1 MTPSRPEIAD
11 RTFTYEAGVRLLSEQ
26 KLREALTEFLG
37 VVADDPGHADAS
49 FHVARLMLKTLRFK
63 DSIAWFCRA
72 AALQPDAARVWQ
84 GRAEAVALGGNDAD
98 RRDLLAALK
107 SAPIDPKVRVQLQD
121 RFGSLRK
128 ASRPRSGG
136 VSSKVVAGLVADLR
150 SGDAAAVE
158 AKAARVLRKAPR
170 SAVAACILAEAQA
183 IQDRSEE
190 AIASY
195 QRAIKLDPDY
205 AEAYG
210 GAGRVLFNSGRIRDA
225 AEATRPA
232 VILAPDG
239 VPGLTGLGA
248 SLSRL
253 GHHQAAIVLLERA
266 SRLDRKDA
274 RVFVELGDACARLGD
289 HEAAVDA
296 YAHAAALSAG
306 SGKGVSVGLRL
317 ALADALEHV
326 QRSADALAELNRVLK
341 DEPANARALMFK
353 ASMLQTRGE
362 FEEAHELFRR
372 VIARHP
378 TNGEA
383 YRRLM
388 ISHRAARG
396 DPIIDEMVDLFERE
410 DVSDEDRMNL
420 GFAVAKALEDTRD
433 DARVF
438 RFLGEANRIADGLSS
453 VSAGQRFA
461 EIADCREAYGRV
473 DLASAS
479 PAAENGLAPIFVTGL
494 PRSGTTLVEQSIAAH
509 SSVESGGELGF
520 ASYFCRALLS
530 AMPGG
535 TGGELD
541 PDVVAGIGRDYT
553 KAIGRRFPGARHVTD
568 KSIYTFEHVGA
579 LKLAL
584 PNARFVV
591 VRRDPRDNL
600 FSIYKSRFA
609 QGTHGYAYDLEK
621 LARYYGEFERMID
634 LWRDRVP
641 GWFHEVSYETLV
653 ANPEEET
660 RRLIA
665 ACGLDWED
673 ACLSF
678 HESAGRVQ
686 TLSVFQVRQPIT
698 SASVKGWRRFEA
710 ELKPMIDTLRRDGHV
725 VD

>member
-1 MTPSRPEIAD
+1 MPPSRPETAD

-26 KLREALTEFLG
+26 KLREALAEFLG
-37 VVADDPGHADAS
+37 VVADSPGHADAS
-49 FHVARLMLKTLRFK
+49 FHVARLLLKTLRFK
-63 DSIAWFCRA
+63 ESIAWFCRA
-72 AALQPDAARVWQ
+72 AALQPDAAQVWQ

-98 RRDLLAALK
+98 RRDFLAALK
-107 SAPIDPKVRVQLQD
+107 SAPIDPKVRVRLQD

-183 IQDRSEE
+183 VQSRSEE

-210 GAGRVLFNSGRIRDA
+210 GAGRILFNAGRIRDA
-225 AEATRPA
+225 AEAMRPA

-274 RVFVELGDACARLGD
+274 RLFVELGDACARHGD
-289 HEAAVDA
+289 HQAAIDA
-296 YAHAAALSAG
+296 YVHAAALSAR

-326 QRSADALAELNRVLK
+326 QRSADALAELNQVLK
-341 DEPANARALMFK
+341 DEPAHAGALMSK

-372 VIARHP
+372 VIKQHP
-378 TNGEA
+378 TNGDA

-388 ISHRAARG
+388 ISHKAARD

-410 DVSDEDRMNL
+410 DIGDEDRMNL
-420 GFAVAKALEDTRD
+420 GFAIAKALEEIRD

-438 RFLGEANRIADGLSS
+438 RFLDEANRIADRLSS
-453 VSAGQRFA
+453 VSAGQRFS

-473 DLASAS
+473 DFAAAS

-494 PRSGTTLVEQSIAAH
+494 PRSGTTLVEQIIAAH
-509 SSVESGGELGF
+509 SDVQGGGELGF

-530 AMPGG
+530 ATPGG
-535 TGGELD
+535 TSDGLD
-541 PDVVAGIGRDYT
+541 PDVIAGIGRDYT
-553 KAIGRRFPGARHVTD
+553 KAIGRQFPGARHMTD

-579 LKLAL
+579 MKLAL

-591 VRRDPRDNL
+591 VRRDPKDNL

-634 LWRDRVP
+634 LWRERVP

-665 ACGLDWED
+665 ACGLDWDD
-673 ACLSF
+673 ACLNF
-678 HESAGRVQ
+678 HESAGRVR
-686 TLSVFQVRQPIT
+686 TLSVFQVRQPIS

-710 ELKPMIDTLRRDGHV
+710 ELKPMIDILRRDGHV
-725 VD
+725 AD

>member
-1 MTPSRPEIAD
+1 MPTSRPEIAD
-11 RTFTYEAGVRLLSEQ
+11 RTFTYEAGVRLLSER

-37 VVADDPGHADAS
+37 VVADNPEHAEAC
-49 FHVARLMLKTLRFK
+49 FQVARLLLKTLRFK
-63 DSIAWFCRA
+63 DSIAWFHRA
-72 AALQPDAARVWQ
+72 AALQPDAEQVWQ
-84 GRAEAVALGGNDAD
+84 GRAEAVALGGSDAD
-98 RRDLLAALK
+98 RRDLVAALK
-107 SAPIDPKVRVQLQD
+107 SAPIDPKVRVRLQD

-128 ASRPRSGG
+128 ASRPHAGG
-136 VSSKVVAGLVADLR
+136 VPSKVIAGLVAALR
-150 SGDAAAVE
+150 SGDAPAVE
-158 AKAARVLRKAPR
+158 AKAKALMRKAPR
-170 SAVAACILAEAQA
+170 SAVLACILAETQA
-183 IQDRSEE
+183 IQKRSEE

-225 AEATRPA
+225 AEAMRPA

-239 VPGLTGLGA
+239 VPGLAGLGA

-253 GHHQAAIVLLERA
+253 GHHQAAVVLLKRA
-266 SRLDRKDA
+266 SRLDRRDA
-274 RVFVELGDACARLGD
+274 RLFVELGDACARLGD
-289 HEAAVDA
+289 HEAAVEA
-296 YAHAAALSAG
+296 YAHAVELASRSA
-306 SGKGVSVGLRL
+306 KGVSVGLRL
-317 ALADALEHV
+317 AFADALEHV
-326 QRSADALAELNRVLK
+326 QRSADALAELDRALR
-341 DEPANARALMFK
+341 DEPAHAGALLSK

-372 VIARHP
+372 VIQRHP
-378 TNGEA
+378 ENGDA

-388 ISHRAARG
+388 ISHRATRN
-396 DPIIDEMVDLFERE
+396 DPIIDEMVDLFER
-410 DVSDEDRMNL
+410 DGIRDEDRMNL
-420 GFAVAKALEDTRD
+420 GFAIAKALEDTRD

-438 RFLGEANRIADGLSS
+438 RFLGEANRIADGLSG
-453 VSAGQRFA
+453 VSANQRFA
-461 EIADCREAYGRV
+461 EIADCREAYGRIDFARV
-473 DLASAS
+473 AA
-479 PAAENGLAPIFVTGL
+479 AAENRFAPIFVTGL
-494 PRSGTTLVEQSIAAH
+494 PRSGTTLVEQIIAAH
-509 SSVESGGELGF
+509 SGVESGGELGF
-520 ASYFCRALLS
+520 ASYFCRALVS
-530 AMPGG
+530 ARPGVPS
-535 TGGELD
+535 GEPD
-541 PDVVAGIGRDYT
+541 PDLVAGIGRDYT
-553 KAIGRRFPGARHVTD
+553 KAIGRRFPGAGHVTD
-568 KSIYTFEHVGA
+568 KSIYTFEHVGV

-710 ELKPMIDTLRRDGHV
+710 DLKPMIDILREDGHV
-725 VD
+725 AE

>member
-1 MTPSRPEIAD
+1 MPPTRPEIAD
-11 RTFTYEAGVRLLSEQ
+11 RTFTYETGVRLLSEQ
-26 KLREALTEFLG
+26 RLREALTEFLG
-37 VVADDPGHADAS
+37 VVADNPEHADAS
-49 FHVARLMLKTLRFK
+49 FQVARLLLKTLRFK
-63 DSIAWFCRA
+63 DSIAWFRRA
-72 AALQPDAARVWQ
+72 AVLHPDAAQVWQ
-84 GRAEAVALGGNDAD
+84 GWAEAVALGGNEAD
-98 RRDLLAALK
+98 RRDLVAALK
-107 SAPIDPKVRVQLQD
+107 SAPIDPKVRVRLQD

-136 VSSKVVAGLVADLR
+136 VPAKVIAGLVADLR
-150 SGDAAAVE
+150 SGAAAAVE
-158 AKAARVLRKAPR
+158 AKAARILRRAPH
-170 SAVAACILAEAQA
+170 SAVVACILAEAQA
-183 IQDRSEE
+183 IQSRSEE

-210 GAGRVLFNSGRIRDA
+210 GAGRILFNSGRIRDA
-225 AEATRPA
+225 AEAMRPA
-232 VILAPDG
+232 VVLAPDG

-266 SRLDRKDA
+266 SWLDRKDA
-274 RVFVELGDACARLGD
+274 RLFIELGDACARHGD

-296 YAHAAALSAG
+296 YAHAVALSAKAR
-306 SGKGVSVGLRL
+306 KGVSVGLRL
-317 ALADALEHV
+317 ALADAFEHV
-326 QRSADALAELNRVLK
+326 QRSADALAEIDQVLK
-341 DEPANARALMFK
+341 GEPAHVRALMSK

-372 VIARHP
+372 VIEQHP
-378 TNGEA
+378 TNGDA

-388 ISHRAARG
+388 ISQKAARN
-396 DPIIDEMVDLFERE
+396 DPIIDEMIDLFDRQ
-410 DVSDEDRMNL
+410 DVGDEDRMDL
-420 GFAVAKALEDTRD
+420 GFAIATALEETRD

-438 RFLGEANRIADGLSS
+438 RFLDEANRIADGLSS

-461 EIADCREAYGRV
+461 EIADCRETYGRI
-473 DLASAS
+473 DFTEASA
-479 PAAENGLAPIFVTGL
+479 AAENGFAPIFVTGL
-494 PRSGTTLVEQSIAAH
+494 PRSGTTLVEQIIAAH
-509 SSVESGGELGF
+509 SDVESGGELGF

-530 AMPGG
+530 ARPGG
-535 TGGELD
+535 SRGEFD
-541 PDVVAGIGRDYT
+541 PDVIAGIGRDYT
-553 KAIGRRFPGARHVTD
+553 EAIGRRFPGARHVTD
-568 KSIYTFEHVGA
+568 KSIYTFEHIGV

-609 QGTHGYAYDLEK
+609 QGTHGYAYDFEK

-634 LWRDRVP
+634 LWRARTP

-665 ACGLDWED
+665 ACGLDWEY
-673 ACLSF
+673 ACLNF

-710 ELKPMIDTLRRDGHV
+710 ELKPMIDILRGDGHV
-725 VD
+725 AD

>member
-1 MTPSRPEIAD
+1 MPPSRPEIAD

-26 KLREALTEFLG
+26 RLREALTEFLG
-37 VVADDPGHADAS
+37 VVADDPEHADAS
-49 FHVARLMLKTLRFK
+49 FQVARLLLKTLRFN
-63 DSIAWFCRA
+63 DSIAWFRRA
-72 AALQPDAARVWQ
+72 AVLQPDAAQVWQ
-84 GRAEAVALGGNDAD
+84 GRAEAVALGGNEAD
-98 RRDLLAALK
+98 RRDLVAALK
-107 SAPIDPKVRVQLQD
+107 SAPIDPKVRVRLQD

-128 ASRPRSGG
+128 ESRPRSGG
-136 VSSKVVAGLVADLR
+136 VPANVIVGLVADLR
-150 SGDAAAVE
+150 SGSAAAVE
-158 AKAARVLRKAPR
+158 AKAVRILRKAPR
-170 SAVAACILAEAQA
+170 SAVVACILAEAQA
-183 IQDRSEE
+183 IQNRSEE

-210 GAGRVLFNSGRIRDA
+210 GAGRVLFNAGRIRDA
-225 AEATRPA
+225 AEAMRPA

-274 RVFVELGDACARLGD
+274 RLFVELGDACARHGD
-289 HEAAVDA
+289 HDAAVDA
-296 YAHAAALSAG
+296 YAHAVALSAR
-306 SGKGVSVGLRL
+306 STRGVTAGLRL
-317 ALADALEHV
+317 ALADALENV
-326 QRSADALAELNRVLK
+326 QRPADALDELNLVLK
-341 DEPANARALMFK
+341 DEPTHSGALMSK

-372 VIARHP
+372 VVKQHP
-378 TNGEA
+378 TNGDA

-388 ISHRAARG
+388 VSHKATRDDA
-396 DPIIDEMVDLFERE
+396 IIDEMIDLYERK
-410 DVSDEDRMNL
+410 DIGDEDRMNL
-420 GFAVAKALEDTRD
+420 GFAIAKALEDTRD

-461 EIADCREAYGRV
+461 EIADCREAYGRI
-473 DLASAS
+473 DFATASSAV
-479 PAAENGLAPIFVTGL
+479 ENGFAPIFVTGL
-494 PRSGTTLVEQSIAAH
+494 PRSGTTLVEQIIAAH
-509 SSVESGGELGF
+509 SDVESGGELGF
-520 ASYFCRALLS
+520 ASFFCRALLS
-530 AMPGG
+530 ARPGG
-535 TGGELD
+535 SSGELD
-541 PDVVAGIGRDYT
+541 SDVVAGIGRDYT
-553 KAIGRRFPGARHVTD
+553 KAIGRQFPGARHVTD

-634 LWRDRVP
+634 LWRERVP

-665 ACGLDWED
+665 ACGLDWDD
-673 ACLSF
+673 ACLNF
-678 HESAGRVQ
+678 HETAGRVQ

-698 SASVKGWRRFEA
+698 SASVQGWQRFEA

-725 VD
+725 AD

>member
-1 MTPSRPEIAD
+1 MPPSRPEIAD
-11 RTFTYEAGVRLLSEQ
+11 RTFTYEAGVRLLSER

-37 VVADDPGHADAS
+37 VVADNPEHADAS
-49 FHVARLMLKTLRFK
+49 FQVARLLLKTLRFK
-63 DSIAWFCRA
+63 DSIAWFRRA
-72 AALQPDAARVWQ
+72 AVLQPDAAQVWQ
-84 GRAEAVALGGNDAD
+84 GRAEAVALGGSDAD

-107 SAPIDPKVRVQLQD
+107 SAPIDPKARVRLQD

-136 VSSKVVAGLVADLR
+136 VPAKVIAGLVADLR
-150 SGDAAAVE
+150 SGRAAAVE
-158 AKAARVLRKAPR
+158 AKAARTLRKAPR
-170 SAVAACILAEAQA
+170 SAVVACILAEAQA
-183 IQDRSEE
+183 IQNRSEE
-190 AIASY
+190 AIANY

-205 AEAYG
+205 AEAFG
-210 GAGRVLFNSGRIRDA
+210 GAGRVLFNSGRFREA
-225 AEATRPA
+225 AEAMRPA

-253 GHHQAAIVLLERA
+253 GHHQTAVVLLERA

-274 RVFVELGDACARLGD
+274 RVFIELGDACARHGD
-289 HEAAVDA
+289 HDAAVDA
-296 YAHAAALSAG
+296 YAHAVALSAR

-326 QRSADALAELNRVLK
+326 RRSGDALAELNQVLK
-341 DEPANARALMFK
+341 DDPAHAGALMSK

-372 VIARHP
+372 VIERHP
-378 TNGEA
+378 TNGDA
-383 YRRLM
+383 YRRFM
-388 ISHRAARG
+388 ISHKATMD
-396 DPIIDEMVDLFERE
+396 DPIIDEMVDLFERK
-410 DVSDEDRMNL
+410 DIGDEDRMNL
-420 GFAVAKALEDTRD
+420 GFAIAKALEDTRD

-461 EIADCREAYGRV
+461 EVADCREAYGRT
-473 DLASAS
+473 DFANASVAV
-479 PAAENGLAPIFVTGL
+479 ENGFAPIFVTGL
-494 PRSGTTLVEQSIAAH
+494 PRSGTTLVEQIIAAH
-509 SSVESGGELGF
+509 SGVESGGELGF

-530 AMPGG
+530 ARPGG
-535 TGGELD
+535 AGGEPD
-541 PDVVAGIGRDYT
+541 PDVVAGIGRDYAN
-553 KAIGRRFPGARHVTD
+553 AIGRRFPGARHVTD

-634 LWRDRVP
+634 LWRERAP

-673 ACLSF
+673 ACLNF

-710 ELKPMIDTLRRDGHV
+710 ELKPMIDILRRDGHV
-725 VD
+725 AD

>member
-1 MTPSRPEIAD
+1 MPPSRPEIAD
-11 RTFTYEAGVRLLSEQ
+11 HAFTYEAGVRLLSEQ

-37 VVADDPGHADAS
+37 VVADSPEHADAS
-49 FHVARLMLKTLRFK
+49 FQVARLLLKTLRFK
-63 DSIAWFCRA
+63 DSIAWFRRA
-72 AALQPDAARVWQ
+72 AFLQPDAAQVWQ
-84 GRAEAVALGGNDAD
+84 GRAEAVALGGNEAD

-107 SAPIDPKVRVQLQD
+107 SAPIDPKVRVRLQD

-128 ASRPRSGG
+128 ESRPRSGG
-136 VSSKVVAGLVADLR
+136 VPAKVIAGLVADLR
-150 SGDAAAVE
+150 SGNVATVE
-158 AKAARVLRKAPR
+158 AKASRILRKAPR
-170 SAVAACILAEAQA
+170 SAVVACILAEAQA
-183 IQDRSEE
+183 IQSRPED
-190 AIASY
+190 AVASY
-195 QRAIKLDPDY
+195 QRAIRLDPDY

-210 GAGRVLFNSGRIRDA
+210 GAGRVLFNAGRIRDA
-225 AEATRPA
+225 AEAMRPA

-274 RVFVELGDACARLGD
+274 RLFVELGDACARHGD
-289 HEAAVDA
+289 HDAAVDA
-296 YAHAAALSAG
+296 YAHAVALSAR
-306 SGKGVSVGLRL
+306 SGKGVAVGLRI
-317 ALADALEHV
+317 ALAESLEHV
-326 QRSADALAELNRVLK
+326 RRSADALDELDQILK
-341 DEPANARALMFK
+341 NEPAHAGALMSK

-372 VIARHP
+372 VIEQLP
-378 TNGEA
+378 TNGDA

-388 ISHRAARG
+388 VSRRATRD
-396 DPIIDEMVDLFERE
+396 DPIIDEMVDLYERK
-410 DVSDEDRMNL
+410 DVGDEDRMNL
-420 GFAVAKALEDTRD
+420 GFAIAKALEDTRD

-438 RFLGEANRIADGLSS
+438 RFLDEANRIADGLSS

-461 EIADCREAYGRV
+461 EIADCRETYGRI
-473 DLASAS
+473 DFAATS
-479 PAAENGLAPIFVTGL
+479 PAAKNGFAPIFVTGL
-494 PRSGTTLVEQSIAAH
+494 PRSGTTLVEQIIAAH
-509 SSVESGGELGF
+509 SDVECGGELGF

-530 AMPGG
+530 ARPGG
-535 TGGELD
+535 SSGELD
-541 PDVVAGIGRDYT
+541 PDVVAGIGRDYAN
-553 KAIGRRFPGARHVTD
+553 AIAKQFPGALHVTD
-568 KSIYTFEHVGA
+568 KSIYTFEHIGA

-584 PNARFVV
+584 PNARFLV

-621 LARYYGEFERMID
+621 LARYYDEFERMID
-634 LWRDRVP
+634 LWRERVP

-653 ANPEEET
+653 AHPEVET

-673 ACLSF
+673 ACLNF

-698 SASVKGWRRFEA
+698 SASVKSWRRFEA
-710 ELKPMIDTLRRDGHV
+710 ELKPMIDILRRDGHV
-725 VD
+725 AD

>member
-1 MTPSRPEIAD
+1 MPLSRPEIAD
-11 RTFTYEAGVRLLSEQ
+11 RTFTYEAGVKRLSEQ
-26 KLREALTEFLG
+26 KLREALEEFLG
-37 VVADDPGHADAS
+37 VVADDPGHADAT
-49 FHVARLMLKTLRFK
+49 FQVARLLLKTLRFTE
-63 DSIAWFCRA
+63 SIVWFRRA
-72 AALQPDAARVWQ
+72 SALQPDAAQVWQ

-98 RRDLLAALK
+98 RRELLAALK
-107 SAPIDPKVRVQLQD
+107 SAPIDPKVRVRLQD

-136 VSSKVVAGLVADLR
+136 VPPKVIAGLVADLR
-150 SGDAAAVE
+150 SGGAAAVE
-158 AKAARVLRKAPR
+158 AKAAALMRKAPR
-170 SAVAACILAEAQA
+170 SAVVACILGEAQA
-183 IQDRSEE
+183 IQNRPEE

-210 GAGRVLFNSGRIRDA
+210 GAGRVLFNSGRNRDA
-225 AEATRPA
+225 AEALRPA

-239 VPGLTGLGA
+239 VPGLAGLGA

-253 GHHQAAIVLLERA
+253 GHQQAAMVLLKRA
-266 SRLDRKDA
+266 SRLDRKNA
-274 RVFVELGDACARLGD
+274 RLFVELGDACARHGD
-289 HEAAVDA
+289 HDAAVEA
-296 YAHAAALSAG
+296 YAHAVALSAR
-306 SGKGVSVGLRL
+306 SGKGVSTGLRL

-326 QRSADALAELNRVLK
+326 QRSADALAELDQVLNG
-341 DEPANARALMFK
+341 EPAHAGALMSK

-372 VIARHP
+372 VIEQHP
-378 TNGEA
+378 ANGDA

-388 ISHRAARG
+388 ISHKATRD
-396 DPIIDEMVDLFERE
+396 DPIIDEMVDLFERT
-410 DVSDEDRMNL
+410 DIGDEDRMNL
-420 GFAVAKALEDTRD
+420 GFAIAKALEDTRD
-433 DARVF
+433 DTRVF
-438 RFLGEANRIADGLSS
+438 RFLGEANRIADSLSS
-453 VSAGQRFA
+453 ASAGQRFA
-461 EIADCREAYGRV
+461 EIADCREAYGQL
-473 DLASAS
+473 DFTKSP
-479 PAAENGLAPIFVTGL
+479 PAAENGFAPIFVTGL
-494 PRSGTTLVEQSIAAH
+494 PRSGTTLVEQIIAAH
-509 SSVESGGELGF
+509 SDVEGGGELGF

-530 AMPGG
+530 ARPGG
-535 TGGELD
+535 RGGDPD

-584 PNARFVV
+584 PNARFVI

-634 LWRDRVP
+634 LWRERVP
-641 GWFHEVSYETLV
+641 DWFHEVSYETLV
-653 ANPEEET
+653 GNPEEET
-660 RRLIA
+660 RKLIA

-673 ACLSF
+673 ACLNF

-710 ELKPMIDTLRRDGHV
+710 ELKPMIDILKRDGHV
-725 VD
+725 AD

>member
-1 MTPSRPEIAD
+1 MPPSRPEIAD

-26 KLREALTEFLG
+26 RLREALTEFLG
-37 VVADDPGHADAS
+37 VVADNAAHADAS
-49 FHVARLMLKTLRFK
+49 FQVARLLLKTLRFK
-63 DSIAWFCRA
+63 DSIAWFRHA
-72 AALQPDAARVWQ
+72 AVLQPDAAQVWQ
-84 GRAEAVALGGNDAD
+84 GRAEAVALGGSEAD

-107 SAPIDPKVRVQLQD
+107 SAPIDPMVRVRLQD

-128 ASRPRSGG
+128 ESRPRSGG
-136 VSSKVVAGLVADLR
+136 VPAKVIAGLVADLR
-150 SGDAAAVE
+150 SGGAAAVE
-158 AKAARVLRKAPR
+158 ATAARILRKAPR

-183 IQDRSEE
+183 IQNRPEE

-195 QRAIKLDPDY
+195 QRATKLDPDY

-225 AEATRPA
+225 AEALRPA

-274 RVFVELGDACARLGD
+274 RLFVELGDACARHGD
-289 HEAAVDA
+289 HYAAVDA
-296 YAHAAALSAG
+296 YAHAVALSAR
-306 SGKGVSVGLRL
+306 SRKVVAVDLRI
-317 ALADALEHV
+317 ALADSLEQV
-326 QRSADALAELNRVLK
+326 RRSADALAELNQILK
-341 DEPANARALMFK
+341 DEPTHSGALMSK

-362 FEEAHELFRR
+362 FEKAHELFRR
-372 VIARHP
+372 VIDRHP
-378 TNGEA
+378 ANGDA

-388 ISHRAARG
+388 VSHKATRD
-396 DPIIDEMVDLFERE
+396 DPIIDEMVDLYERR
-410 DVSDEDRMNL
+410 DVGDEDRMNL
-420 GFAVAKALEDTRD
+420 GFAIAKALEDTRD

-461 EIADCREAYGRV
+461 EVSDCREAYGRS
-473 DLASAS
+473 DFAAAS
-479 PAAENGLAPIFVTGL
+479 PAAMNGFAPIFVTGL
-494 PRSGTTLVEQSIAAH
+494 PRSGTTLVEQIIAAH
-509 SSVESGGELGF
+509 SDVESGGELGF

-530 AMPGG
+530 ARPGG
-535 TGGELD
+535 PSGELD

-553 KAIGRRFPGARHVTD
+553 KVIGRQFPGALHVTD

-621 LARYYGEFERMID
+621 LARYYDEFERMIA
-634 LWRDRVP
+634 LWRERVP

-653 ANPEEET
+653 AHPEEET

-673 ACLSF
+673 ACLNF

-710 ELKPMIDTLRRDGHV
+710 ELKPMIDILRRDGHV
-725 VD
+725 AD